1 MCEKSARRARVLVA
15 ENNQP
20 VRRFLCVLF
29 RHEGYEV
36 VEAEGG
42 REALCRFEAEPADV
56 VVTDLFME
64 DGNGLELIAAL
75 RGRESRV
82 PIVAI
87 SAGGR
92 WQSGSVLS
100 EAALLGADVTLE
112 KPVAGS
118 DVLLRAVRRLL
129 GESP

>member
-20 VRRFLCVLF
+20 VRRFLRILLG
-29 RHEGYEV
+29 HEGYEV

-42 REALCRFEAEPADV
+42 REALRLFEAEPADV

-87 SAGGR
+87 SAGGH
-92 WQSGSVLS
+92 WESISVLR

-112 KPVAGS
+112 KPIAGS
-118 DVLLRAVRRLL
+118 DGLLAALRRLL
-129 GESP
+129 GEST